1 MEVNVTQYTL
11 TMDSMTTTQ
20 ANTTAMTTTSL
31 PELMAGHVTSS
42 YPRLVVTLIL
52 TSMSSNSSMNSTSNY
67 GPSHYEYYII
77 IPFLT
82 IIIGLSIVGLLGN
95 LFTIIVIV
103 HNKNMRTT
111 TNYYLLSLAVSD
123 FLVFLLTSPTEIL
136 SVLQMYPWVL
146 GDFLCRTRY
155 YFIEA
160 CTYTTV
166 LNITTFTVERYI
178 AICHPIKAKTM
189 IKKSRVIKI
198 IVLIWIISF
207 IIALPAATVFI
218 VQVMDAS
225 KPQLS
230 VMCFY
235 KSDHAREM
243 LDKFYIYSALVLFVI
258 PMTLISILYSLIARV
273 LSRSELKDGQRNSSF
288 KRRGNCNGRLKTSSF
303 RVDATT
309 RRRKQVVKMLVSS
322 AALLLFEEQDL
333 EMEPSMK
340 RDQIFV
346 PQDDDNSVKIVDE
359 DEDTDE
365 LLTIEDDLDK
375 LLKLDK
381 ATPKKSPKPQLL
393 PKPKP
398 PPKPTAET
406 KNVAKDEKEDLFSM
420 ATGDASGGFGQDDIM
435 KYIKDNTDEKEVTL
449 DLF

>member
-309 RRRKQVVKMLVSS
+309 RRRKQVVKMLGIIALCFALCWFPFHIIRLMPNLDLKRWPALFTIYGKYLYHVSLVLFYLSS
-322 AALLLFEEQDL
+322 AINPILYNLMSRRFRQAFKKTLCRCVEKPVEYT
-333 EMEPSMK
+333 
-340 RDQIFV
+340 
-346 PQDDDNSVKIVDE
+346 NGHSV
-359 DEDTDE
+359 
-365 LLTIEDDLDK
+365 
-375 LLKLDK
+375 
-381 ATPKKSPKPQLL
+381 
-393 PKPKP
+393 
-398 PPKPTAET
+398 
-406 KNVAKDEKEDLFSM
+406 
-420 ATGDASGGFGQDDIM
+420 ASR
-435 KYIKDNTDEKEVTL
+435 TTSL
-449 DLF
+449 